1 MVILQ
6 TNPNYKILEIDSSLC
21 DEVKTFVKKLT
32 AKKQKSFSYI
42 DELGDKIVVV
52 NGEEF
57 VVPTIE
63 DIETLHNIKKDDFI
77 DEDEVRKLLN
87 V

>member
-1 MVILQ
+1 MLILQ
-6 TNPNYKILEIDSSLC
+6 TNPNYKILEIDSSLF

-42 DELGDKIVVV
+42 DDLGDKIVVV

-77 DEDEVRKLLN
+77 DEDEVK
-87 V
+87 

>member
-6 TNPNYKILEIDSSLC
+6 TNPNYKILEIDSSLF

-32 AKKQKSFSYI
+32 TRKQKSFSYI

-77 DEDEVRKLLN
+77 DEDEVKKLLN

>member
-1 MVILQ
+1 MVILK
-6 TNPNYKILEIDSSLC
+6 TNPNYKILEIDSSLF

>member
-6 TNPNYKILEIDSSLC
+6 TNPNYKILEIDSSLF

>member
-6 TNPNYKILEIDSSLC
+6 TNPNYKILEIDSSLF

-42 DELGDKIVVV
+42 DDLGDKIVVV

-77 DEDEVRKLLN
+77 DEDEVK
-87 V
+87 

>member
-6 TNPNYKILEIDSSLC
+6 TNPNYKILEIDSSLF

-32 AKKQKSFSYI
+32 TKKQKSFSYI

-57 VVPTIE
+57 VVPTTE
-63 DIETLHNIKKDDFI
+63 DIKILHNIKKDDFI
-77 DEDEVRKLLN
+77 DEDEVKKLLN